1 MFLLNWY
8 VSYQHFS
15 WKAGRHSCIILF
27 IFLQKTGDTI
37 FAKRNVLCLIQMRK
51 GSSSSRLKKGLSGV
65 KQSSWGMSTQV
76 RWHIYLERT
85 QAMPLVHGSWHEFHW
100 QVARNNVRSIL
111 FFQVSRWVPGHNQ
124 RKYTYATLKKG
135 LCSCYKI
142 YEGTGRYGQN
152 SLLLET
158 GSRPGWS
165 H

>member
-1 MFLLNWY
+1 MFLLNRY

-27 IFLQKTGDTI
+27 IFLQKFGDTI

-51 GSSSSRLKKGLSGV
+51 GSSSSRLKKRLSGV
-65 KQSSWGMSTQV
+65 KQSSRGTSTQV
-76 RWHIYLERT
+76 RWHIYLKRT
-85 QAMPLVHGSWHEFHW
+85 QAVLLVHGSWHEFYW

-124 RKYTYATLKKG
+124 RKYTYATLKDG

-142 YEGTGRYGQN
+142 YEGTGRYG
-152 SLLLET
+152 
-158 GSRPGWS
+158 
-165 H
+165 